1 MDPTRA
7 QRNGATKTSLADCLA
22 QELTLGRI
30 LVRSSRND
38 PLPVCTVPPRLGR
51 AWAAG
56 GASWFWRPS
65 TPAPAGGCRRRRGGE
80 PRVTAPEVQAALAH
94 FRVATFRFCLEPQG
108 MLELPWFAGSTLR
121 GGLGRALRRSV
132 CTAGPTQPCVTCDL
146 RPSCPYG
153 VVFET
158 GPRAGA
164 QALRTHEE
172 VPRPFVLRPPGPWG
186 DPAPVAHRGPDS
198 DRRPLTF
205 EPGQPVRF
213 ELILVGQGIAYLPHF
228 ILAVEQLGRL
238 GLGRART
245 RCRLVTVD
253 ALRPSCQG
261 AGDDCQAVA
270 PAAFRVFDGATRTI
284 RPTPA
289 ECVAAGVPDLPDA
302 AGAPLRVEYLS
313 MTRLKFG
320 GSYWTTPPFHV
331 LFRAALRR
339 LSSLSYFHHGAPLQL
354 RFRELIEEAARVE
367 LLEHSTRWVNWCR
380 WSSRQRAK
388 MGLDGTVG
396 WALYGAPSRAARMVL
411 ALAER
416 VHVGKNVTFG
426 LGQIRCSASQP
437 VGPG

>member
-1 MDPTRA
+1 M
-7 QRNGATKTSLADCLA
+7 
-22 QELTLGRI
+22 
-30 LVRSSRND
+30 
-38 PLPVCTVPPRLGR
+38 
-51 AWAAG
+51 
-56 GASWFWRPS
+56 
-65 TPAPAGGCRRRRGGE
+65 
-80 PRVTAPEVQAALAH
+80 
-94 FRVATFRFCLEPQG
+94 
-108 MLELPWFAGSTLR
+108 
-121 GGLGRALRRSV
+121 
-132 CTAGPTQPCVTCDL
+132 TCDL

-158 GPRAGA
+158 GPRPDGE
-164 QALRTHEE
+164 ALRTHEE

-186 DPAPVAHRGPDS
+186 EPIPPADRGDAC
-198 DRRPLTF
+198 DRRPLAF
-205 EPGQPVRF
+205 EPGEPVRF

-245 RCRLVTVD
+245 RCRLIAVD
-253 ALRPSCQG
+253 ALRASSLDQG
-261 AGDDCQAVA
+261 GDGHATA
-270 PAAFRVFDGATRTI
+270 PAAFRIFDGATRTI
-284 RPTPA
+284 RPVPA
-289 ECVAAGVPDLPDA
+289 ECVAAGVPGLPDA
-302 AGAPLRVEYLS
+302 ADAPLRVEYLS

-339 LSSLSYFHHGAPLQL
+339 LSSLSYFHHSAPLQL
-354 RFRELIEEAARVE
+354 RFRELIEEAARVK
-367 LLEHSTRWVNWCR
+367 LLEHSTRWVSWCR